1 MQMAKHLAEET
12 QWFDFSP
19 LAFPSLTLVRAVLY
33 LIHTTG
39 STDPAKRIIKSEIT
53 FKETQGLKMAAGR
66 PRLGISLNPSEVSPL
81 LSRTGHSSHCQ
92 HMWEDKSIWRQ
103 KSCAMSY
110 QSDPPP
116 PTLPQENGIYSHSRQ
131 AWLHTTPLW
140 ADTQQNGALAS
151 KPDIFSCSVWKN

>member
-12 QWFDFSP
+12 QWFGFSP

-33 LIHTTG
+33 LIHTIG

-81 LSRTGHSSHCQ
+81 LSRTGHSSHRQ
-92 HMWEDKSIWRQ
+92 HMWEDKSI
-103 KSCAMSY
+103 
-110 QSDPPP
+110 
-116 PTLPQENGIYSHSRQ
+116 
-131 AWLHTTPLW
+131 
-140 ADTQQNGALAS
+140 
-151 KPDIFSCSVWKN
+151 